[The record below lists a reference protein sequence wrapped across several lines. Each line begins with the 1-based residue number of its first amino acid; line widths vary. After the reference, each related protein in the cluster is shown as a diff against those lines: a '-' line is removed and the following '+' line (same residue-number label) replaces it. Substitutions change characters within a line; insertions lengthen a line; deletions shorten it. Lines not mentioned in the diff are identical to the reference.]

1 VERDMRRTLILVLTC
16 ITLSGVGAALA
27 RPYPTRPVTL
37 IVPYGAGGPLD
48 TLTRI
53 VSERM
58 RIALGQSLVIENVSG
73 ASGTIGV
80 GRAVRAAPDGY
91 TVSVGNWP
99 THVVNGAMFALP
111 YDLLRDF
118 EPVALLSSNPY
129 VVVARKGL
137 PAKNLQDLI
146 AFLKANP
153 EHVTLGTG
161 TGLRA
166 ACQWHLLPEGNRGYL
181 SVCSVSRWL
190 LGYHE
195 RVGGGTH

>member
-1 VERDMRRTLILVLTC
+1 MGRALVRVLTC
-16 ITLSGVGAALA
+16 ISLLGIGAALA
-27 RPYPTRPVTL
+27 QPYPTRPVTL

-58 RIALGQSLVIENVSG
+58 RIPLGRSLVIENVSG
-73 ASGTIGV
+73 ASGTVGV

-118 EPVALLSSNPY
+118 EPVALVKRMP
-129 VVVARKGL
+129 AL
-137 PAKNLQDLI
+137 PRSDR
-146 AFLKANP
+146 
-153 EHVTLGTG
+153 
-161 TGLRA
+161 LRLA
-166 ACQWHLLPEGNRGYL
+166 TSRRRLHLL
-181 SVCSVSRWL
+181 VCEIAMTPFSPSIAMVVSNAAERLRRFSRSWRAFAPCM
-190 LGYHE
+190 
-195 RVGGGTH
+195 RVGWNSFES

>member
-1 VERDMRRTLILVLTC
+1 MERDMRSALILALTC
-16 ITLSGVGAALA
+16 IGLSGIGAARA
-27 RPYPTRPVTL
+27 QPYPTRPVTL

-53 VSERM
+53 VGERM
-58 RIALGQSLVIENVSG
+58 RIPLGQSLVIENVSG
-73 ASGTIGV
+73 ASGTVGV

-137 PAKNLQDLI
+137 PAKDLQDLI
-146 AFLKANP
+146 AFLKASQRY
-153 EHVTLGTG
+153 LKFS
-161 TGLRA
+161 A
-166 ACQWHLLPEGNRGYL
+166 SSHLN
-181 SVCSVSRWL
+181 
-190 LGYHE
+190 
-195 RVGGGTH
+195 